1 MGKRRKRSQR
11 KKRGKGVMA
20 HLLKAQNL
28 MMKNLVH
35 PVKEKILVMKGEM
48 TAGREEET
56 EEDLEA
62 ERRGGIKEKEIV
74 VRKIEGEGKGEILV
88 KRKKDQERGET
99 PAEITDVRGRLRQGM
114 KGDHGAEKEEIR
126 GKDPEVMIGR
136 EKTIEEIDDKVIE
149 LFNVL

>member
-1 MGKRRKRSQR
+1 
-11 KKRGKGVMA
+11 
-20 HLLKAQNL
+20 
-28 MMKNLVH
+28 
-35 PVKEKILVMKGEM
+35 MKGEM

-62 ERRGGIKEKEIV
+62 ERRGGIKEK
-74 VRKIEGEGKGEILV
+74 EILV

>member
-1 MGKRRKRSQR
+1 MG
-11 KKRGKGVMA
+11 
-20 HLLKAQNL
+20 
-28 MMKNLVH
+28 
-35 PVKEKILVMKGEM
+35 VMKGEM

-62 ERRGGIKEKEIV
+62 EMRGGIKEKEIV

-88 KRKKDQERGET
+88 KRKKYQERGET

-126 GKDPEVMIGR
+126 GRDPEVMIGR
-136 EKTIEEIDDKVIE
+136 EKTIEEIDDKVNE
-149 LFNVL
+149 LFN